1 MNSGK
6 QSGTVLWFKTDKGFG
21 FITPS
26 DGGKDVFVHQSAIQA
41 EGFRSLGE
49 GMEVEFEVAQ
59 GDNGKLS
66 AKNVTGPGGVKIIA
80 PKRDGDGESKP
91 EQRERNG
98 SRERGS
104 FKGPRKESMPFG
116 DTQTMTSTQG
126 QGQGHAQDCGGSG
139 GWGST
144 STNATL
150 PTTVPSTN
158 ASAFGSWGK

>member
-1 MNSGK
+1 M
-6 QSGTVLWFKTDKGFG
+6 
-21 FITPS
+21 
-26 DGGKDVFVHQSAIQA
+26 FVHQSAIQA

-80 PKRDGDGESKP
+80 PKRDDDGESKP

-98 SRERGS
+98 SRERGG

-116 DTQTMTSTQG
+116 DTQTSTQG
-126 QGQGHAQDCGGSG
+126 HPQVCGGSG

-144 STNATL
+144 NATV

>member
-6 QSGTVLWFKTDKGFG
+6 QSGKVLWFKTDKGFG

-49 GMEVEFEVAQ
+49 GTEVEFEVVQ

-80 PKRDGDGESKP
+80 PKRDGESKP

-98 SRERGS
+98 SRERGG

-116 DTQTMTSTQG
+116 DTQTPT
-126 QGQGHAQDCGGSG
+126 QGHAQDCGGSG
-139 GWGST
+139 GWG

>member
-6 QSGTVLWFKTDKGFG
+6 QNGKVLWFNDKGFG

-98 SRERGS
+98 SRERGG

-116 DTQTMTSTQG
+116 DTQTST
-126 QGQGHAQDCGGSG
+126 QGHAQDCGGSG
-139 GWGST
+139 GWG

>member
-6 QSGTVLWFKTDKGFG
+6 QSGKVLWFKTDKGFG

-98 SRERGS
+98 SRERGG
-104 FKGPRKESMPFG
+104 FKGPRKDSMPFG

-126 QGQGHAQDCGGSG
+126 QGHAQDCGGSG
-139 GWGST
+139 SGSGGWGSA
-144 STNATL
+144 NATL

>member
-6 QSGTVLWFKTDKGFG
+6 QSGKVLWFKTDKGFG

-49 GMEVEFEVAQ
+49 GMEVEFEVVQ

-80 PKRDGDGESKP
+80 PKRDGESKP

-98 SRERGS
+98 SRERGG

-116 DTQTMTSTQG
+116 DTQTSTQG
-126 QGQGHAQDCGGSG
+126 HPQVCGGSG

-144 STNATL
+144 NATV

>member
-6 QSGTVLWFKTDKGFG
+6 QSGKVLWFNEKGFG

-49 GMEVEFEVAQ
+49 GMEVEFEVVQ

-98 SRERGS
+98 SRERGG
-104 FKGPRKESMPFG
+104 FKGPRKESMPFA
-116 DTQTMTSTQG
+116 DTQTMRST

-139 GWGST
+139 SGGHGMLKGLLI
-144 STNATL
+144 TL
-150 PTTVPSTN
+150 VRLRLI
-158 ASAFGSWGK
+158 